1 MLCFW
6 TEDTAARR
14 VLHCAAGP
22 EAIAAYLEDPLD
34 SRLIMSMKTYL
45 AQKSFTE
52 TRIFGHPFTL
62 ERLIGRFLRALLAD
76 IPPAHRI
83 IVGRPVRFAGEFV
96 DDALGADRLR
106 GAYAE
111 AGLPDVTLALEPEA
125 AGTRFAR
132 TLTEPATVLIG
143 DFGGGTSDFSVMRFD
158 PGSGSTPLGHAGIG
172 IAGDVFD
179 YRIID
184 RAIAPLLGKGDT
196 YRIMGKPL
204 PVPPEYYSG
213 FARWHLLS
221 LMRTPRTLRAIAEV
235 ARTAQH
241 PRAPAPPDHAD
252 RGRPRLCALSG
263 RLHRQG
269 RAVAGRGHRCCGSD
283 TRTSPSNATS
293 PAAEFEAWI
302 APDLARLAGTV
313 DQVLANAGLPADRD
327 GSRVPH
333 RRHRLRPRRPP
344 PVRRSLRRGEARR
357 GRRIR
362 LGRRGPCA
370 DRPARLVSRPHL
382 DHQETPMA
390 TERTL
395 SIIKPDATRRN
406 LTGSINATLEAAG
419 LRIVA
424 QKRIRLTQA
433 QAEAF
438 YAVHKERPFFRG
450 LVAFMISGPVV
461 VQVLEGDNAVARNR
475 EVMGATDPKKA
486 APGTI
491 RAQFAEDIEAN
502 SVHGS
507 DSAENA
513 AAEIAFFFAQ
523 VEIVG

>member
-1 MLCFW
+1 M
-6 TEDTAARR
+6 
-14 VLHCAAGP
+14 
-22 EAIAAYLEDPLD
+22 
-34 SRLIMSMKTYL
+34 
-45 AQKSFTE
+45 
-52 TRIFGHPFTL
+52 
-62 ERLIGRFLRALLAD
+62 
-76 IPPAHRI
+76 
-83 IVGRPVRFAGEFV
+83 
-96 DDALGADRLR
+96 
-106 GAYAE
+106 
-111 AGLPDVTLALEPEA
+111 TLALEPEA
-125 AGTRFAR
+125 AGTLFAR

-158 PGSGSTPLGHAGIG
+158 PRAGSTPLGHAGIG

-213 FARWHLLS
+213 FARWHRLS

-241 PRAPAPPDHAD
+241 PE
-252 RGRPRLCALSG
+252 
-263 RLHRQG
+263 RLHHLIALIEDGLGYALYQAVSTAKAELSQRRDHHAPLPPQG
-269 RAVAGRGHRCCGSD
+269 LRRRTPRHARRVRRAGS
-283 TRTSPSNATS
+283 PPTS
-293 PAAEFEAWI
+293 PASPPRSIRCW
-302 APDLARLAGTV
+302 
-313 DQVLANAGLPADRD
+313 
-327 GSRVPH
+327 
-333 RRHRLRPRRPP
+333 RRPTCRRTQVDRVFLTGGTAFVP
-344 PVRRSLRRGEARR
+344 AVRRLFETRFGAAQA
-357 GRRIR
+357 GRRRRVR
-362 LGRRGPCA
+362 LGGRGPCA
-370 DRPARLVSRPHL
+370 DRPARLVSRPHT
-382 DHQETPMA
+382 DHQEPPMA

-406 LTGSINATLEAAG
+406 LTGQINAALETAG

-424 QKRIRLTQA
+424 QRRVRLTQA

-450 LVAFMISGPVV
+450 LVEFMISGPVV
-461 VQVLEGDNAVARNR
+461 AQVLEGDNAVARNR

-491 RAQFAEDIEAN
+491 RALFAEDIEAN

-513 AAEIAFFFAQ
+513 AIEIGFFFAQ
-523 VEIVG
+523 VDIVG